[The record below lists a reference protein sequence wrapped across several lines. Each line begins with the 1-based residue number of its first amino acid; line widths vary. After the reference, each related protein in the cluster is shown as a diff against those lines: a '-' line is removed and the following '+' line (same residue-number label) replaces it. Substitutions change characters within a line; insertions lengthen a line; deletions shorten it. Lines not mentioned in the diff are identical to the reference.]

1 MMQRLGESSVSVRK
15 RLGRRARNARLAR
28 GRSQSDIARAAGVS
42 LPTLQRFE
50 AGANVSADVLV
61 RVAFVLGSG
70 AIIGDLFP
78 LPELRTIE
86 DVLERRR
93 LPKRGRSR

>member
-1 MMQRLGESSVSVRK
+1 
-15 RLGRRARNARLAR
+15 
-28 GRSQSDIARAAGVS
+28 
-42 LPTLQRFE
+42 LQRFE

-70 AIIGDLFP
+70 AIISDLFP

>member
-70 AIIGDLFP
+70 AIISDLFP